1 MKRRVDLLLKK
12 KKAQELQTSTGT
24 EEEKTERGRLLDLIE
39 GIVEEE
45 RAINLEYTADDEV
58 ANEQAN
64 QEEEGQVPTKAQ
76 VRVERLDADAER
88 ASYVDDALVIGGSLV
103 SRSKKRLTLEEE
115 MIIKKQEHD
124 IQMEKERMELERE
137 KLELEKRR
145 EDRYLEENRRRD
157 EIAREQVKIQSAML
171 DIMQKVLNK

>member
-1 MKRRVDLLLKK
+1 M
-12 KKAQELQTSTGT
+12 
-24 EEEKTERGRLLDLIE
+24 
-39 GIVEEE
+39 IVE
-45 RAINLEYTADDEV
+45 R
-58 ANEQAN
+58 
-64 QEEEGQVPTKAQ
+64 
-76 VRVERLDADAER
+76 RDADAER

-103 SRSKKRLTLEEE
+103 SRSKKRSTLEEE